1 MSNVDVHPES
11 DKKPTLLPSPEASF
25 ARFYRECRGF
35 VRSVL
40 RARGV
45 SEREADDLVQE
56 VFILAWQRHDRLA
69 LGDQA
74 RPWLYTV
81 ALYMASNHRKLARNR
96 VEDLRADLPEPPVF
110 PRMLQ
115 AMEATRLLARVLG
128 KLGRKVAAVL
138 IAYEIEGR
146 SMMEIARRLRIRLKT
161 AYARL
166 QLAREKLVSLAPK
179 FLDWGPRVPLGSWGR
194 RIPASE

>member
-11 DKKPTLLPSPEASF
+11 AKKPTRLPSPEASF

-45 SEREADDLVQE
+45 SAREADDLVQE
-56 VFILAWQRHDRLA
+56 VFVLAWQRHDRLA

-81 ALYMASNHRKLARNR
+81 ALYMASNHRKLARHR
-96 VEDLRADLPEPPVF
+96 VEDLTADLPEPLVF
-110 PRMLQ
+110 PRMIQ

-146 SMMEIARRLRIRLKT
+146 SMVEIARRLRIRLKT

-166 QLAREKLVSLAPK
+166 QLAREKLVSLAPNG
-179 FLDWGPRVPLGSWGR
+179 LECRHRLPLGNLGR
-194 RIPASE
+194 RIRASK